1 MPKAK
6 KSVKA
11 VRKHEM
17 IDTKTEDLLPRPE
30 PGECDNC
37 TCRRTPKYVWVAIGL
52 LIVTILVYLGTKG
65 YLVAAMV
72 DGKPIFGW
80 NLNALVMSR
89 FGKQTLESII
99 SEQLVNNA
107 AGKAGVT
114 VTKADVDGKIDELV
128 KTLGPNVKLEDLLQY
143 QGMNKSEFEGQV
155 KLQLT
160 VEKLLGKDVVI
171 ADSEIDEY
179 LLTNK
184 DTLVATD
191 EAGLRKE
198 ASSALLSQK
207 ISEKIQ
213 PWFAQLKEKA
223 SVVRLLK

>member
-1 MPKAK
+1 MPKTK

-17 IDTKTEDLLPRPE
+17 IDTKTEDLLPP
-30 PGECDNC
+30 PSGECENC
-37 TCRRTPKYVWVAIGL
+37 TCKRTPKSVWVVIGL
-52 LIVTILVYLGTKG
+52 LVVTVLVYLGTKG
-65 YLVAAMV
+65 YLVAALV

-80 NLNALVMSR
+80 NVNALVMSR
-89 FGKQTLESII
+89 FGAQTLESII
-99 SEQLVNNA
+99 SEHLVNNA
-107 AGKAGVT
+107 AGKAGVA
-114 VTKADVDGKIDELV
+114 VTKEEVAGKIDELV
-128 KTLGPNVKLEDLLQY
+128 KTLGPNVKLEELLQY

-160 VEKLLGKDVVI
+160 VEKLLGKDVAVT
-171 ADSEIDEY
+171 DSEVSEY

-198 ASSALLSQK
+198 AQAALLSQK